1 MTDDRMSGLALIA
14 GSAGVIITL
23 SLHPSG
29 RITPNQIDSVARTLV
44 AVHSL
49 ALASLPVWFL
59 GALGL
64 SRRGPATDRIA
75 TAALVLYGFGVAA
88 MMNAVVFDGLV
99 SPAVLR
105 QIAAASPSTS
115 EAWHIVFNY
124 NGSLDQAFGEVFVVA
139 SSVAIALWS
148 VSIIRNRT
156 LGRGVALYG
165 CILGPATVIIV
176 FSGMLSHSPHA
187 FSLLII
193 GQTLWFASV
202 GVLLCRLPNT

>member
-29 RITPNQIDSVARTLV
+29 RITPGQIDSVARTLV

-64 SRRGPATDRIA
+64 SRRGPAPDRIA

-105 QIAAASPSTS
+105 QIVAASPSTS

-148 VSIIRNRT
+148 ISIIRT

>member
-29 RITPNQIDSVARTLV
+29 RITPGQIDSVARTLV

-64 SRRGPATDRIA
+64 SRRGPAPHRIA

-105 QIAAASPSTS
+105 EIVAASPSTS

-148 VSIIRNRT
+148 ISIIRT
-156 LGRGVALYG
+156 LGRGVAL
-165 CILGPATVIIV
+165 
-176 FSGMLSHSPHA
+176 
-187 FSLLII
+187 
-193 GQTLWFASV
+193 
-202 GVLLCRLPNT
+202 